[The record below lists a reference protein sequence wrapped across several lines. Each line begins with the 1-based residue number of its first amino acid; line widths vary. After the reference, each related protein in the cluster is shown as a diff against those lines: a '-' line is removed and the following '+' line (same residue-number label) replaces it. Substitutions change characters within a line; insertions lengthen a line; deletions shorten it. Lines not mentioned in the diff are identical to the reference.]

1 MTEFRHLCVT
11 QLLQGSGYLDNAN
24 ASVVKWLNPI
34 IHGTNLID
42 QLKPRLQILKL
53 QLHRL
58 RQILPKL
65 SNPIING
72 TNLTNQLKPR
82 LQISINQLNQLNYP
96 VRDREPINNNSDKH
110 TGSLVHKGRKKK
122 ECIGTKIQ

>member
-1 MTEFRHLCVT
+1 MTKFKHLCVT
-11 QLLQGSGYLDNAN
+11 QLLQGSGYLDHAN
-24 ASVVKWLNPI
+24 ASVVKRLNPI

-42 QLKPRLQILKL
+42 QFKPRLQILKH

-58 RQILPKL
+58 QQILPKF

-72 TNLTNQLKPR
+72 TNLTNRLKPR

-96 VRDREPINNNSDKH
+96 VRYREPINNNSDKH
-110 TGSLVHKGRKKK
+110 TGLLVHRRRKKNA
-122 ECIGTKIQ
+122 